1 MATSIASILQEK
13 ENSQM
18 DEVTIEGGSLSLV
31 TSSSDKEETQS
42 SLYTEEDVLGTQE
55 QKDNNDDMGEK
66 AHELTEC
73 ADGHQQGI
81 SPKTTELE
89 QTQDDEAE
97 LGIGFTSEIDYTHE
111 NEQVSILESSTV
123 DIDMVK
129 MDQESESQRT
139 ENLSLTVVAPN
150 KGVKVDECEETTT
163 EVSFDLQVKREKPIN
178 EFSSGNISSLESDTE
193 LVTRSNDETIEV
205 SASTVTQESTTET
218 VSGVNETETNDDLDV
233 DDGDDEEAEDEEEA
247 EEEDEEEEDDDDD
260 DEDDNDDE
268 ESQIDFS
275 KIMALAKKM
284 DSKGS
289 GNDDDWLSKL
299 AKKISKPGEGE
310 SQVTQDTTVHV
321 ETEST
326 DDSKRDVFGDK
337 DWDDCQDLEVDEAY
351 QTKFT
356 SDREFDLSSETS
368 SFSKTK
374 YASAAEFDM
383 SSEVATSD
391 TAASDTAT
399 SDTASSKEGK
409 FALNEYDIISHS
421 SSIVSFSEDS
431 STKESTPVKQEAT
444 QTAATATE
452 TSAAI
457 HLAADRLEGLATTPV
472 LVRRM
477 FTSSSQRLN
486 ESRTQVNVTLD
497 KTRTTSTTTLKKE
510 LSHST
515 TSIDSNA
522 STSTITRETPVPTV
536 MISPE
541 EEEEEGE
548 GSLRE
553 TSLASSSSVASE
565 NLSTLQFT
573 HVTQSRVLYRGK
585 SPSMSRFSESS
596 TDTEDGAA
604 AQAGGAAAKESV
616 TAARESGAS
625 LIETGVT
632 QHLAPFAASTPS
644 KVTPDDGIEST
655 ATGSASSS
663 VLDSQIE
670 STDGHETSVAQSD
683 SETSSNSGGDVEE
696 GWVTETL

>member
-81 SPKTTELE
+81 PSKTAELE

-163 EVSFDLQVKREKPIN
+163 EVSFHLQVKREKPIN

-205 SASTVTQESTTET
+205 PATTVTQESTTKT

-233 DDGDDEEAEDEEEA
+233 DDEDDEEAEDEE
-247 EEEDEEEEDDDDD
+247 DD
-260 DEDDNDDE
+260 DEDDDDDDE

-310 SQVTQDTTVHV
+310 SQVTQDTAVHV

-391 TAASDTAT
+391 TAASDTA
-399 SDTASSKEGK
+399 SSKEGK
-409 FALNEYDIISHS
+409 FALDEYDIISHS
-421 SSIVSFSEDS
+421 SSMVSFSEDS
-431 STKESTPVKQEAT
+431 STKESSPVKQGAT
-444 QTAATATE
+444 Q
-452 TSAAI
+452 
-457 HLAADRLEGLATTPV
+457 
-472 LVRRM
+472 
-477 FTSSSQRLN
+477 
-486 ESRTQVNVTLD
+486 
-497 KTRTTSTTTLKKE
+497 
-510 LSHST
+510 
-515 TSIDSNA
+515 
-522 STSTITRETPVPTV
+522 
-536 MISPE
+536 
-541 EEEEEGE
+541 
-548 GSLRE
+548 
-553 TSLASSSSVASE
+553 
-565 NLSTLQFT
+565 
-573 HVTQSRVLYRGK
+573 
-585 SPSMSRFSESS
+585 
-596 TDTEDGAA
+596 
-604 AQAGGAAAKESV
+604 
-616 TAARESGAS
+616 
-625 LIETGVT
+625 
-632 QHLAPFAASTPS
+632 
-644 KVTPDDGIEST
+644 
-655 ATGSASSS
+655 
-663 VLDSQIE
+663 
-670 STDGHETSVAQSD
+670 
-683 SETSSNSGGDVEE
+683 
-696 GWVTETL
+696 